1 MKKQGIMF
9 WVIVLLVAIGIID
22 SLFVSHHIPLSSILV
37 PVAVI
42 GIVFLLYKFRR
53 GNTERLSRK
62 SNLRRARWP
71 KSPRNASLSG
81 TRNAKRI
88 RFRSSKDKKAK
99 TTTICLNII
108 K

>member
-42 GIVFLLYKFRR
+42 GIVFLLYKFPPRKIPKGSAENQTFGAHDGQSRR
-53 GNTERLSRK
+53 GTQACPERETQSV
-62 SNLRRARWP
+62 SVSGHRR
-71 KSPRNASLSG
+71 
-81 TRNAKRI
+81 TKRQKRR
-88 RFRSSKDKKAK
+88 RFA
-99 TTTICLNII
+99 
-108 K
+108 